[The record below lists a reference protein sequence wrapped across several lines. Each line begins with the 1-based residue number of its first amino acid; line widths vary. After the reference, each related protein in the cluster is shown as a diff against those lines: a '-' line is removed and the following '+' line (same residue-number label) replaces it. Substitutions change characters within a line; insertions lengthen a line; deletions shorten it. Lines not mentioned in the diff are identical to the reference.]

1 MFLTGKI
8 EEKPKMVL
16 TFEDEDDDFVR
27 RLIPPFDGLLPISH
41 ELSNNIYR
49 AEIEIQELDDLRKP
63 TGEDEV
69 LEEVSETLINVIHNF
84 SLCRNHFLKRCK
96 YLFQFLP
103 IFYNESLIL
112 QKGFQIN
119 CSYCFPTR
127 FSF

>member
-27 RLIPPFDGLLPISH
+27 RLIPPFDELLPIFH

-63 TGEDEV
+63 TIEDEV
-69 LEEVSETLINVIHNF
+69 LKLVSEMSMNIIYHFFFCHNH
-84 SLCRNHFLKRCK
+84 SLKRLNLNVYRYFVTK
-96 YLFQFLP
+96 V
-103 IFYNESLIL
+103 
-112 QKGFQIN
+112 
-119 CSYCFPTR
+119 
-127 FSF
+127 